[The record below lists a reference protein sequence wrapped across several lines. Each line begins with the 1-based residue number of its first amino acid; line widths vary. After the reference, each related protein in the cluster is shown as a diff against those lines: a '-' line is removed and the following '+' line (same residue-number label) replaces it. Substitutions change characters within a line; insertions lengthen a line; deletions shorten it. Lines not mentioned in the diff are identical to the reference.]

1 MAYKPRLS
9 APSKSNRYY
18 YDLNPFYQCG
28 FGLPNCT
35 CHAWGRRYE
44 VTGKKPKL
52 STANAENWWGHNDG
66 YPRGRT
72 PKLSAVIC
80 WRKGKAGNGADGA
93 GHVAYVEEVYPNG
106 DIRTSNSAWGGTRF
120 YTQYLTAASGYDI
133 GGGFVF
139 QGFIYDPDTEEETVS
154 VPEYRAGKTYTLQ
167 SNLKVRKGPGKSY
180 AHIKRSRLTEA
191 ERKKAQ
197 KGTYAVIK
205 SGRKVK
211 AEKVKKKAGGKYVWI
226 RIPSGWVCAKEGDE
240 IYMR

>member
-9 APSKSNRYY
+9 APSTSNKFWYG
-18 YDLNPFYQCG
+18 LNPFYQSG

-35 CHAWGRRYE
+35 CYAFGRFYE
-44 VTGKKPKL
+44 ILGIKPKL
-52 STANAENWWGHNDG
+52 SLGNAENWWAHNDG
-66 YPRGRT
+66 YERGQTPRLG
-72 PKLSAVIC
+72 AVMC
-80 WRKGKAGNGADGA
+80 WRRGKAGVSADGA
-93 GHVAYVEEVYPNG
+93 GHVGIVEAISGNRV
-106 DIRTSNSAWGGTRF
+106 TASMSAWGGTRF
-120 YTQYLTAASGYDI
+120 YTQVFTIGEYDYSG
-133 GGGFVF
+133 FTF
-139 QGFIYDPDTEEETVS
+139 QGFIYNPAVKDETTS
-154 VPEYRAGKTYTLQ
+154 APKFKAGKTYTLLA
-167 SNLKVRKGPGKSY
+167 NLKVRKGPGKSY

-211 AEKVKKKAGGKYVWI
+211 AEKVKTKAGGKYVWI